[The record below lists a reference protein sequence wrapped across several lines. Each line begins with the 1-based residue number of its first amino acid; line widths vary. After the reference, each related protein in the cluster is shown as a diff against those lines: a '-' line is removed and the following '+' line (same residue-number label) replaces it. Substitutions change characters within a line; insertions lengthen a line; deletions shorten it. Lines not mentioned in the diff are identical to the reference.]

1 VTVDSNLLQHST
13 MPIPLVFP
21 GEAVIALLVFAAL
34 LCIVACTAL
43 LTLPHGAI
51 DSVLVRSSCT
61 ATIRLPIFG
70 PVAPTET
77 VAIRAPNITCFDPL
91 HMMI

>member
-1 VTVDSNLLQHST
+1 VTVDSNLLQHGT

-34 LCIVACTAL
+34 LCIVAWTAL

-61 ATIRLPIFG
+61 ATIRLPIL
-70 PVAPTET
+70 V
-77 VAIRAPNITCFDPL
+77 L
-91 HMMI
+91 